1 MDTAVDAGILAD
13 PVGFTAGILGHDV
26 WRIPAQI
33 LESLAKNRHTAVK
46 SCHASGKTFT
56 AAEAVI
62 WWVSR
67 YRDGIAI
74 TTAPTWLQVKK
85 LLWGE
90 IRKTLPTARIEYP
103 TLTPSATELK
113 LGEGNYALGLSTNEG
128 VNFQGF
134 HSPHI
139 LIVLDEAPGVEGGI
153 WEAIAGV
160 EAGGEVHVLAIGNP
174 VIASGP
180 FYDAF
185 HTNRERWSTFTI
197 SAFDTPNLAGIS
209 LTYTDRDGRRVTLG
223 NGRDLLLLSE
233 EELDQAVRPYLTTR
247 RWVRDKFYEWGPGHP
262 LWDSRVLGNFP
273 SQAEDALI
281 PLAWLEKCQQSD
293 STVGVSLSLDSKKL
307 RAGLDVAGPGEDETV
322 LVVRDGPWIIFTK
335 VWMQADPRGEVVA
348 ALKQFAGRLEV
359 INVDSAGIG
368 WNMYTHLNDIF
379 PGIAHPINV
388 GESPHDSEKYAN
400 LKAELY
406 WGLRMRAQAGD
417 LIGYLDEKLVG
428 QLAGIRYK
436 HNARGQIVI
445 ESKEEARKRGRVPKW
460 RNHFR

>member
-1 MDTAVDAGILAD
+1 M
-13 PVGFTAGILGHDV
+13 
-26 WRIPAQI
+26 
-33 LESLAKNRHTAVK
+33 
-46 SCHASGKTFT
+46 
-56 AAEAVI
+56 
-62 WWVSR
+62 
-67 YRDGIAI
+67 
-74 TTAPTWLQVKK
+74 
-85 LLWGE
+85 
-90 IRKTLPTARIEYP
+90 
-103 TLTPSATELK
+103 
-113 LGEGNYALGLSTNEG
+113 
-128 VNFQGF
+128 
-134 HSPHI
+134 
-139 LIVLDEAPGVEGGI
+139 VLDEAPGVEGGI
-153 WEAIAGV
+153 WEAIAGA

-209 LTYTDRDGRRVTLG
+209 LTYTDRDGRRITLG
-223 NGRDLLLLSE
+223 SGRDLLSLSE

-247 RWVRDKFYEWGPGHP
+247 RWVRDKFYEWGPAHP

-281 PLAWLEKCQQSD
+281 PLAWLEKCEQCD
-293 STVGVSLSLDSKKL
+293 STVGVSLSRDSKKL

-322 LVVRDGPWIIFTK
+322 LVVRDGPWIIFSK
-335 VWMQADPRGEVVA
+335 AWMQADPRGEVVA

-368 WNMYTHLNDIF
+368 WNMYTHLNDLF
-379 PGIAHPINV
+379 PGVAHPINV
-388 GESPHDSEKYAN
+388 GESPHDPEKYAN

-417 LIGYLDEKLVG
+417 LSGSMDEKLIG

-445 ESKEEARKRGRVPKW
+445 ESKEDARKRRVKSPDRAEAVMLAFAQHELPYGLTAYLQGEQQRIGAEQLDRMRRTAEKFSAARSGPYANVIAKVDAMPEDGANPTAGCPVCGALCLAPICTGGW
-460 RNHFR
+460 RCSNCGHQFQQPTAKTHFPNRADLFK